1 MIYYGFIDVNKLI
14 LVSILI
20 KFFILVIMITNIIN
34 KKLLVKSKKNRLLK
48 YIKVNSLWITL
59 YNLLVQFY
67 EMFDKY
73 VVSII
78 LGPISLSLYSIP
90 QQITGKLTIISRAFG
105 SYLLPYLS
113 GGKKNLDFNQSIN
126 IFFELYTINYFLI
139 ISFL

>member
-1 MIYYGFIDVNKLI
+1 MIYHGFIDVNKLI

-73 VVSII
+73 V
-78 LGPISLSLYSIP
+78 IS
-90 QQITGKLTIISRAFG
+90 
-105 SYLLPYLS
+105 
-113 GGKKNLDFNQSIN
+113 
-126 IFFELYTINYFLI
+126 
-139 ISFL
+139 